1 MKMTKSKLSLLLMML
16 VLPWMATTAN
26 AAQFNIT
33 IPIQVSNLPPN
44 IDGMLLFCSVMT
56 GEPRLGGRYIGI
68 GRKRVNI
75 TGGAYRG
82 NELISFDVN
91 PGQDP
96 ALVTHYECTGTFT
109 GTESGATVHYYNDSI
124 GGSVRFPLTAGAP
137 FRLKTGVLPLP
148 R

>member
-1 MKMTKSKLSLLLMML
+1 MKMTKPKLSLLLAML
-16 VLPWMATTAN
+16 ALPWLAPAAH

-91 PGQDP
+91 AGQDP
-96 ALVTHYECTGTFT
+96 ALISHYECTGTFT
-109 GTESGATVHYYNDSI
+109 GTESGATVHYYNDSFAN
-124 GGSVRFPLTAGAP
+124 SPRFPLAAGAP
-137 FRLKTGVLPLP
+137 FRLKTGILPLP